1 MHVFY
6 TPRYYAEI
14 GAGHV
19 FPIRKFEL
27 VRDKLLAE
35 GTLQPDEIIEPEPAS
50 VEDVLL
56 VHTEDFGGLQFT
68 SVKLDLPGA
77 RKRVKSG

>member
-14 GAGHV
+14 GAGHI

-35 GTLQPDEIIEPEPAS
+35 GILRPDEIHCNTIR
-50 VEDVLL
+50 L
-56 VHTEDFGGLQFT
+56 VKEVFEAPVATRRL
-68 SVKLDLPGA
+68 A
-77 RKRVKSG
+77 

>member
-27 VRDKLLAE
+27 VRDKLLAQ
-35 GTLQPDEIIEPEPAS
+35 GTLQPHELIEPDPAN

-56 VHTEDFGGLQFT
+56 VHTED
-68 SVKLDLPGA
+68 
-77 RKRVKSG
+77 